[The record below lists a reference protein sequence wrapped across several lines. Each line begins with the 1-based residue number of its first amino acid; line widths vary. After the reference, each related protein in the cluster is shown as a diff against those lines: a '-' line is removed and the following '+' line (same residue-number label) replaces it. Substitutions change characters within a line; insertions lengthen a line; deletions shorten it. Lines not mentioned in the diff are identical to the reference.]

1 MTSHVLE
8 DVFGTPLLHKQVG
21 DTELI
26 VIQLAYHVALL
37 VNPTADGGYD
47 ERYCIH
53 SVEVAGKAIEHFAR
67 SGEIWFWQKHHNK
80 RLRVV
85 GRYLYPDNVLC
96 VPENAI
102 RQMPWDADQISRLGV
117 RAFEQQKPTS

>member
-1 MTSHVLE
+1 MTAQELE
-8 DVFGTPLLHKQVG
+8 DVFGTPLLHTQVG

-47 ERYCIH
+47 DRYCIH
-53 SVEVAGKAIEHFAR
+53 SVEVAAKSIEHFSR

-85 GRYLYPDNVLC
+85 GCHLYHDNVLC

-102 RQMPWDADQISRLGV
+102 RQVPWDATQIRCFGIG
-117 RAFEQQKPTS
+117 AFAQ

>member
-1 MTSHVLE
+1 MNAQELE
-8 DVFGTPLLHKQVG
+8 DVFGPLLLHKLTG

-37 VNPTADGGYD
+37 VNPTMDGGYD
-47 ERYCIH
+47 DRYCIH
-53 SVEVAGKAIEHFAR
+53 SVEIAEKAIEHFER
-67 SGEIWFWQKHHNK
+67 SGEIWFWQKHHNE

-85 GRYLYPDNVLC
+85 GHHLYHDNVLC

-102 RQMPWDADQISRLGV
+102 RQVPWDADQLRLIGV
-117 RAFEQQKPTS
+117 SACVQSL